1 MSTITVRRRSNSARA
16 PRVRSIML
24 TEGRAEQGRIGVRNI
39 VHMLEDSLSTMERE
53 CKDVHRD
60 GVKVMRQFVKQWS
73 LLSQSNRL
81 NSDIVLK
88 LCIL

>member
-1 MSTITVRRRSNSARA
+1 
-16 PRVRSIML
+16 
-24 TEGRAEQGRIGVRNI
+24 
-39 VHMLEDSLSTMERE
+39 MLEDSLSTMERE